1 MKEFLDWVF
10 ARAKEPSTRNGLA
23 VGLTAMANY
32 APYPYSWI
40 MLGLAAALGGSSMVV
55 KDKPVPPVENKVP

>member
-1 MKEFLDWVF
+1 MKFLEWLT

-23 VGLTAMANY
+23 AALIAGANF

-40 MLGLAAALGGSSMVV
+40 MLSVAAALGGHNMIA
-55 KDKPVPPVENKVP
+55 KDKPASPPAP

>member
-1 MKEFLDWVF
+1 MKALDWIV

-23 VGLTAMANY
+23 AALVAGANF

-40 MLGLAAALGGSSMVV
+40 MLSVAAALGGHNMISI
-55 KDKPVPPVENKVP
+55 DKAATAANPPGP